1 MTKLDKDILSNS
13 LGQHLF
19 ENNPIAHL
27 LISKYGK
34 LEASNKRACQL
45 IGVSQEELEN
55 QPVLEFFDRAQKI
68 LVRTILKDL
77 VANEISSNRTI
88 DLKLASQNGS
98 VNTVTVSGERLML
111 NGEIKILLK
120 MVEYNQNS
128 NNQSSESKLTSAA
141 VQPNSIGNSQELYK
155 IVARNFPNGV
165 ISVFDENFNYL
176 FAEGKEL
183 YRMGITSER
192 LVGTNYLTRLPGALK
207 EEVRAKLMDV
217 LDGKNQ
223 TFEVSFKNNH
233 YILNATGLEGE
244 NSQIN
249 KILLVEINIT
259 QQKKAEEEIKR
270 AFEKERQL
278 NELKSR
284 FVAMASHEFRT
295 PLSTIL
301 SSTNLILKYLEMP
314 DTREKIVKHG
324 EKVMTSV
331 KNLTRILNDFLSIDK
346 LDEGKMELH
355 PTKFDLCEM
364 VKTMVE
370 SVEDSLK
377 EGQEFQLI
385 LPNVLIVKQDPNVFR
400 NILLNLL
407 TNAIKYSLEHQ
418 EIVIKVWSIK
428 NKVVLE
434 VQDEGIGIPEEEQ
447 GQLFERFFRA
457 KNAFNLQG
465 TGLGLNIVQKYVSLI
480 NGKISFISKEQEGTT
495 FTISFPKTHKN
506 EESISH

>member
-1 MTKLDKDILSNS
+1 M
-13 LGQHLF
+13 
-19 ENNPIAHL
+19 
-27 LISKYGK
+27 
-34 LEASNKRACQL
+34 
-45 IGVSQEELEN
+45 
-55 QPVLEFFDRAQKI
+55 
-68 LVRTILKDL
+68 
-77 VANEISSNRTI
+77 
-88 DLKLASQNGS
+88 
-98 VNTVTVSGERLML
+98 
-111 NGEIKILLK
+111 
-120 MVEYNQNS
+120 
-128 NNQSSESKLTSAA
+128 
-141 VQPNSIGNSQELYK
+141 
-155 IVARNFPNGV
+155 
-165 ISVFDENFNYL
+165 
-176 FAEGKEL
+176 
-183 YRMGITSER
+183 
-192 LVGTNYLTRLPGALK
+192 PGALK

>member
-120 MVEYNQNS
+120 MVEHNQNS

-192 LVGTNYLTRLPGALK
+192 LVGTN
-207 EEVRAKLMDV
+207 
-217 LDGKNQ
+217 
-223 TFEVSFKNNH
+223 F
-233 YILNATGLEGE
+233 
-244 NSQIN
+244 
-249 KILLVEINIT
+249 
-259 QQKKAEEEIKR
+259 
-270 AFEKERQL
+270 
-278 NELKSR
+278 
-284 FVAMASHEFRT
+284 
-295 PLSTIL
+295 
-301 SSTNLILKYLEMP
+301 
-314 DTREKIVKHG
+314 
-324 EKVMTSV
+324 
-331 KNLTRILNDFLSIDK
+331 
-346 LDEGKMELH
+346 
-355 PTKFDLCEM
+355 
-364 VKTMVE
+364 
-370 SVEDSLK
+370 
-377 EGQEFQLI
+377 
-385 LPNVLIVKQDPNVFR
+385 
-400 NILLNLL
+400 
-407 TNAIKYSLEHQ
+407 
-418 EIVIKVWSIK
+418 
-428 NKVVLE
+428 
-434 VQDEGIGIPEEEQ
+434 
-447 GQLFERFFRA
+447 
-457 KNAFNLQG
+457 
-465 TGLGLNIVQKYVSLI
+465 
-480 NGKISFISKEQEGTT
+480 
-495 FTISFPKTHKN
+495 
-506 EESISH
+506 